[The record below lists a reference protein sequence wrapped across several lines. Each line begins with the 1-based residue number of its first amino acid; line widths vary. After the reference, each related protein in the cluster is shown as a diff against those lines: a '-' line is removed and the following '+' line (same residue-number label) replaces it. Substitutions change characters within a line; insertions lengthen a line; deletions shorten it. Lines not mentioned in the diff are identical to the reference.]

1 MSQTRI
7 YSFCPQ
13 SLGFQAK
20 HPAAVCP
27 SKQQVGGLSGSHPP
41 NCEMGTIRRSD
52 DCEGAQV
59 KQGRGQATARVS
71 MGEVWLEEQ
80 K

>member
-20 HPAAVCP
+20 HQQLCAQANSRWEVCL
-27 SKQQVGGLSGSHPP
+27 GCPP
-41 NCEMGTIRRSD
+41 NCEMGTMRRSD
-52 DCEGAQV
+52 DCGGGQM
-59 KQGRGQATARVS
+59 KRGRGQATARVF